1 VTVMDAIKA
10 AASEARPFTAA
21 SPLLDSERGPHERIR
36 NRMVREV
43 EAMTLFALA
52 TGIGVPPD
60 LMAQLDRCLTDTQ
73 GGEPPDSPLADPS
86 ARIALLSSTHGELTR
101 LIAPARPGSLLL
113 LIEDRRTYP
122 FWNGFGAVPLVRRML
137 GVAVVSLIVLLGTAL
152 SSQVNAAN
160 MSQGLLGLQG
170 WPLLWNEI
178 FLFAASAV
186 GAGLANLRRL
196 DRFISNCTYEQRFDS
211 SYWSRLVMG
220 VISGILLAQVLFSA
234 ITGGGANSGANGF
247 SALNQPIL
255 ALLGGFSADLV
266 HDVLTHFITTIGN
279 LLGTKRGQ
287 QPRPPDQGTE
297 RPPGG

>member
-1 VTVMDAIKA
+1 MTVMDTIKA
-10 AASEARPFTAA
+10 AASEARSLTPVPQF
-21 SPLLDSERGPHERIR
+21 PDSDRGPHDRIR

-52 TGIGVPPD
+52 TGIGVPSD
-60 LMAQLDRCLTDTQ
+60 LMAQLDRSMADTAADEPANSPLTD
-73 GGEPPDSPLADPS
+73 PAV
-86 ARIALLSSTHGELTR
+86 RIALLSSTHAELTR

-113 LIEDRRTYP
+113 LIEDRRTNP

-152 SSQVNAAN
+152 SSQVNAEN
-160 MSQGLLGLQG
+160 MSKGLLGLQG
-170 WPLLWNEI
+170 WPLLWNEV

-196 DRFISNCTYEQRFDS
+196 DRFISNCTYDQRFDS

-220 VISGILLAQVLFSA
+220 VISGILLAQVLYSA
-234 ITGGGANSGANGF
+234 IFGGNANATADGF

-266 HDVLTHFITTIGN
+266 HDVLSHFIATIGN
-279 LLGTKRGQ
+279 LLGTKRAE
-287 QPRPPDQGTE
+287 RPPSPVGGTE
-297 RPPGG
+297 RPPG